1 MPRTPKPKPPCLLLM
16 VRLAGPFRSRLQ
28 FQDSAD
34 WHSMSIK
41 LMVIVVPKGIL
52 WRTVAAILAG
62 ISERRVQ

>member
-1 MPRTPKPKPPCLLLM
+1 M
-16 VRLAGPFRSRLQ
+16 VRLTGPFRSRLQ

-34 WHSMSIK
+34 WHSMSVK